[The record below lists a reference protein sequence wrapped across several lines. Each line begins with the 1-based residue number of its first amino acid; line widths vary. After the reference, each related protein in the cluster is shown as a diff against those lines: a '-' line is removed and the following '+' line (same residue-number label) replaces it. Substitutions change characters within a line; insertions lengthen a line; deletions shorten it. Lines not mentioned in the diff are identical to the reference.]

1 MGGLGS
7 IQFALPL
14 MWTQAQR
21 KGFTE
26 ECVAQW
32 MCFNPA
38 KMLGLVGSKGS
49 LEIGKDADIV
59 VWDPKQRFEMNSKY
73 LYMENKDTPFHRV
86 PMMGVV
92 LQTYVRGTRIF
103 DARKGGDR

>member
-1 MGGLGS
+1 MLTHALGAQLFVVS
-7 IQFALPL
+7 ILP
-14 MWTQAQR
+14 
-21 KGFTE
+21 
-26 ECVAQW
+26 
-32 MCFNPA
+32 
-38 KMLGLVGSKGS
+38 GSKGS

-103 DARKGGDR
+103 DARKGGIVEPDTSHKGGPGKILRL